1 MTTKHFLNLRDLS
14 NQDILNILDRA
25 IERKSQKQK
34 EKTLIGS
41 KLCLIFEKP
50 STRTRISFESG
61 ILNLGGNAIFMS
73 SSDLQLSR
81 GEPVSDT
88 AKVASV
94 SYTHLTLP
102 TSVTV

>member
-41 KLCLIFEKP
+41 KLGLIFE
-50 STRTRISFESG
+50 
-61 ILNLGGNAIFMS
+61 
-73 SSDLQLSR
+73 
-81 GEPVSDT
+81 
-88 AKVASV
+88 
-94 SYTHLTLP
+94 
-102 TSVTV
+102 

>member
-41 KLCLIFEKP
+41 KLHKNQGAVTP
-50 STRTRISFESG
+50 GMTESYR
-61 ILNLGGNAIFMS
+61 S
-73 SSDLQLSR
+73 LS
-81 GEPVSDT
+81 GS
-88 AKVASV
+88 
-94 SYTHLTLP
+94 
-102 TSVTV
+102 